1 MITASTQCEASN
13 RLQIA
18 LEVLTEDGFSFYI
31 TQCSFLKTSVQ
42 YLGKKN
48 CQKIVALTA
57 LSPTQSVTS
66 LRQFIVLTTYFKQ
79 CIKGFSQ
86 LMKPYYILYLFIF
99 NNLRQK

>member
-1 MITASTQCEASN
+1 MVTFTLSIEQFFV
-13 RLQIA
+13 IA
-18 LEVLTEDGFSFYI
+18 LTAWVVLYVSAGEI
-31 TQCSFLKTSVQ
+31 CP
-42 YLGKKN
+42 N
-48 CQKIVALTA
+48 PQKIVALTA